1 LICSFPKIITDLRK
15 KKGVSQKQ
23 AALDLGISQALLSHY
38 EKGIR
43 ECGLDFLITLSNY
56 YDVSTDTLLG
66 KKSPQKK
73 ADAEQVRALK
83 KIIAEAEDLL
93 KTLE

>member
-1 LICSFPKIITDLRK
+1 MICGFPKIISELRK

-56 YDVSTDTLLG
+56 YDVSVDYLLG
-66 KKSPQKK
+66 KKSASK
-73 ADAEQVRALK
+73 ADSEQIMALK
-83 KIIAEAEDLL
+83 KIIKDAEELL
-93 KTLE
+93 SSLK

>member
-1 LICSFPKIITDLRK
+1 MICSFPKNISELRK

-56 YDVSTDTLLG
+56 YDVSVDALLG
-66 KKSPQKK
+66 KKPKYKK
-73 ADAEQVRALK
+73 GESAKAKALK
-83 KIIAEAEDLL
+83 KIISEAEELL
-93 KTLE
+93 KSLD